1 MRCSVCQHENPAEAG
16 FCGECGAS
24 LSEAASAPAP
34 VPAAPLASPPV
45 PAAPLA
51 SPPVPA
57 APAPPPVPADA
68 AAGAGAVLP
77 GQAAPPPRAR
87 RPGANPPGPV
97 PSWQQHEATR
107 YLCAAVHLNS
117 GLAEQLVEQVLE
129 EPLLGIARSPGID
142 LVAVMRHVVAA
153 RARHLRRDAALLASI
168 ALMLI
173 SLIVS
178 GWLFLLFFVLSWVV
192 ILTEAYAARWGATAH
207 RLRRG
212 AFTPE
217 GSLPQDSLA
226 KRGLTRQQLDR
237 VREYQEGNVTAYRG
251 FDPFV
256 GHGWTLDSWSFAL
269 DTTVR
274 DDEEQPVEDFTAGEL
289 HDWIRGRVAD
299 LDLPGLAVGDRLF
312 VSGADVHHDER
323 FLTPVDS
330 RDNARPATDTGVP
343 RRPTARVS
351 GELLESLRERPE
363 DRARPYLAVE
373 VVGWGGQLVYTLF
386 LRLHRSASHVFV
398 EANHTLLP
406 PLHWAYY
413 EVDDLLMRP
422 TVRQFLWLAL
432 ASGVRWPGMM
442 LLCGP
447 RTARQLF
454 AGSRQR
460 RRQRRQMKSIR
471 EQFTFDH
478 GARISVREAASDL
491 RSRVPQSFPSLGPLE
506 AVLGPVLR
514 AVLGLF
520 LDNGGRMLGYHRYF
534 QILDKEMYAKVAEKR
549 IFDALAEFLEDR
561 NIDAGELRRRVE
573 TIINNSLS
581 IGDNNSFNG
590 VAMSVGRGAA
600 STASSGK
607 PPN

>member
-1 MRCSVCQHENPAEAG
+1 MQCSTCQHENPAGAL
-16 FCGECGAS
+16 FCGECRAS
-24 LSEAASAPAP
+24 LSEAGSLPASAPGVADTVALP
-34 VPAAPLASPPV
+34 VPTPV
-45 PAAPLA
+45 TA
-51 SPPVPA
+51 
-57 APAPPPVPADA
+57 
-68 AAGAGAVLP
+68 
-77 GQAAPPPRAR
+77 
-87 RPGANPPGPV
+87 PGPDV
-97 PSWQQHEATR
+97 VRPKQAGGPPTPRSEATLPSADLSGPEDSWQQYEATR

-153 RARHLRRDAALLASI
+153 RARHLIREASLVAAI
-168 ALMLI
+168 VLMLI
-173 SLIVS
+173 SAALGS

-192 ILTEAYAARWGATAH
+192 IFVEAYQARWGATAH
-207 RLRRG
+207 KLRRG
-212 AFTPE
+212 SFTPE
-217 GSLPQDSLA
+217 GSVPEIPLA
-226 KRGLTRQQLDR
+226 KRRLTEQQLQR
-237 VREYQEGNVTAYRG
+237 VDEYQRGNVTAYRG

-269 DTTVR
+269 DTTIR
-274 DDEEQPVEDFTAGEL
+274 DDEEEPVEEFTASEL
-289 HDWIRGRVAD
+289 QEWIRSRVAD

-312 VSGADVHHDER
+312 VSGADVHHDGR
-323 FLTPVDS
+323 FLVATDVRYDG
-330 RDNARPATDTGVP
+330 RPATDTGVP
-343 RRPTARVS
+343 RRPVARVT
-351 GELLESLRERPE
+351 EEMLESLRERPE

-386 LRLHRSASHVFV
+386 LRLHRSASHLFV

-422 TVRQFLWLAL
+422 TVRQFLWLVL
-432 ASGVRWPGMM
+432 ASGARWPVMI
-442 LLCGP
+442 LLCVP

-460 RRQRRQMKSIR
+460 RRQRRQLKSIR
-471 EQFTFDH
+471 QQFTFDH

-491 RSRVPQSFPSLGPLE
+491 RSRVPQRFPSLGPLE

-514 AVLGLF
+514 AVLGIF
-520 LDNGGRMLGYHRYF
+520 LDNGGRTLGYHRYF
-534 QILDKEMYAKVAEKR
+534 QILDKEMYTKVAEKR

-581 IGDNNSFNG
+581 IGDNNNFNG

-607 PPN
+607 PSI